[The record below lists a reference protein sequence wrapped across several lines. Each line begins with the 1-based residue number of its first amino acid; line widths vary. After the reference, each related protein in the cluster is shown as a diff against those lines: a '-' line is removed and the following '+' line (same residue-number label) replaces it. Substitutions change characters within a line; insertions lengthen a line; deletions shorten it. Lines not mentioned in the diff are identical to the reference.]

1 MSKRMNSLVAGQY
14 PRTGGRCSWALCV
27 FPGAVSH
34 GDGMADPSVLA
45 VFQDYVK
52 LMPLVAEANQM
63 GEELE
68 KVGAKRQ
75 YGRVQKGPWGT
86 GSTDP
91 HTTPPSQLRDVDG
104 DRGTW
109 GGRDPGPPLGAMTD
123 PRSTPRPHQSQRHL
137 WPPRPPR
144 TPDQDLLAH
153 TPSQIILRSDFS
165 GPSTPRPSMPEWG
178 SAPWCPGVPI
188 LRTPGEHQ
196 RKRGT
201 WRGWCD

>member
-1 MSKRMNSLVAGQY
+1 MNFLVAGQY

-68 KVGAKRQ
+68 KVGARRHH
-75 YGRVQKGPWGT
+75 GAGPERALGNRVH
-86 GSTDP
+86 GSS
-91 HTTPPSQLRDVDG
+91 HHSPSQLRGVDG

-109 GGRDPGPPLGAMTD
+109 GGWDPGPPLGAMTD
-123 PRSTPRPHQSQRHL
+123 PRSTPRPRQPQCHL
-137 WPPRPPR
+137 WPSWPPR
-144 TPDQDLLAH
+144 TPDQDSLAH

-188 LRTPGEHQ
+188 LRTSGEHQ
-196 RKRGT
+196 RKRGM
-201 WRGWCD
+201 WRGWCN